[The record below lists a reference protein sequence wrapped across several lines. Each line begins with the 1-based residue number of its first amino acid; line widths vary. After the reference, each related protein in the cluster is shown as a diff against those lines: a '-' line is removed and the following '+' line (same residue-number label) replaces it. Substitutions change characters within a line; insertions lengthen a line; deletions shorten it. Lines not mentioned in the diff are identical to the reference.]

1 MTREELARLL
11 AEAADPDKSPMA
23 LSTLNANVGTL
34 MDTMDS
40 MTASNAQLEERVK
53 GLQDTNMALFLRT
66 NTQMDDPEE
75 EKELTDDEIFDNLF
89 TKKVIPEYNK

>member
-1 MTREELARLL
+1 MTKEELARLL

-23 LSTLNANVGTL
+23 LSTLNTHIGTL
-34 MDTMDS
+34 MDTLDS
-40 MTASNAQLEERVK
+40 MTASNTLLEERVK